1 MDVFRGMTI
10 VGMILVNNPGSWS
23 HIYSPL
29 RHASWHGCT
38 PTDLVFPFFLFITG
52 VSINF
57 SLGRVRSDK
66 GQHRS
71 ALLKILKRSALLFII
86 GLFLNAFPYFD
97 LSVLRIPGV
106 LQRIAIV
113 YLICAILFLKTNWKY
128 QIYTGICLLL
138 GYWAIMALV
147 PFPGENVATF
157 DKGLNI
163 AAWLDNQLLP
173 GHLWR
178 ATKTWDPEGF
188 LSTLPAIVTGIMGVL
203 AGSWLKGT
211 KPAEE
216 KVIYMFLVANLS
228 ITIALLWGTVF
239 PINKSLWTSSFVLY
253 TGGIALHFLA
263 LLYWLLDIKH
273 FKINPLIKFRAFGIN
288 PLFLYT
294 LSILVAILLSE
305 IPIHYVDETVSLKY
319 WIYSII
325 NGIVPLPLLSSF
337 IYAILFTLSM
347 YAVAWLL
354 SKKNIII
361 KV

>member
-1 MDVFRGMTI
+1 MTI

-23 HIYSPL
+23 HIYGPL

-57 SLGRVRSDK
+57 SLGRIRADK
-66 GQHRS
+66 AQHQS
-71 ALLKILKRSALLFII
+71 ALLKILKRSVLLFVI

-113 YLICAILFLKTNWKY
+113 YLICAILFLKTNWKA
-128 QIYTGICLLL
+128 QIYTGVGLLL
-138 GYWAIMALV
+138 AYWTIMALV
-147 PFPGENVATF
+147 TVPGESVATF
-157 DKGLNI
+157 EKGHNI
-163 AAWLDNQLLP
+163 AAWLDNLLLP
-173 GHLWR
+173 GHLWG

-188 LSTLPAIVTGIMGVL
+188 LSTIPAIVTGMMGVL
-203 AGSWLKGT
+203 SGSWLKGQRS
-211 KPAEE
+211 AEE

-253 TGGIALHFLA
+253 TGGIAIHFLA

-273 FKINPLIKFRAFGIN
+273 FKIRGLIKFRAFGIN

-305 IPIHYVDETVSLKY
+305 IQIYYVDQTVSLKY
-319 WIYSII
+319 WVYATITGLI
-325 NGIVPLPLLSSF
+325 PLPLLSSF

-347 YAVAWLL
+347 YVVAWLL
-354 SKKNIII
+354 SRKNIII